1 MVIFLSYILVQL
13 YKVFR
18 RIFKKRIDGLL
29 FIQAMIQNIIKRA
42 TPPPVKHISIKI
54 TQVMGSPTI
63 IVERSTNCM
72 DIHIIWIPHRVTSTP
87 KFLEP
92 IKRRPYDAYINYMVF
107 ESI

>member
-63 IVERSTNCM
+63 IVERSTNCL
-72 DIHIIWIPHRVTSTP
+72 DIHITLVYGFHIVYRVPQNFSSQLRGDP
-87 KFLEP
+87 MMH
-92 IKRRPYDAYINYMVF
+92 I
-107 ESI
+107 